1 MTPVDRYT
9 KVLLTIIAGALVYIA
24 AMLSGEQAQAQ
35 ATAGEISTRPQ
46 PVVVVGWEA
55 RPRVLPVA
63 IESTARP
70 LPVAIQPM
78 PQPLPVTLS
87 GAPSQP
93 LPVTLSGTPSQ
104 PWPVT
109 LTGIRAGSEWD
120 EIRVRA
126 QQRTTSTPGIP

>member
-1 MTPVDRYT
+1 MSPVDRYT
-9 KVLLTIIAGALVYIA
+9 KALLTIIAGALVYIA
-24 AMLSGEQAQAQ
+24 AMLSGERAQAQ
-35 ATAGEISTRPQ
+35 SGAGEVSTRPQ

-55 RPRVLPVA
+55 RPRALPVV
-63 IESTARP
+63 IESTTRP
-70 LPVAIQPM
+70 VPVAVQPM

-87 GAPSQP
+87 APPSQP

-104 PWPVT
+104 AWPVT